1 MVKDHTGNNKLQSF
15 FGRWRGGGEE
25 VVEGRVF
32 NSMVIVNIYVT
43 GVLIMYIKIL
53 LIKIKLETTWFEIST
68 LRFLP

>member
-1 MVKDHTGNNKLQSF
+1 ME
-15 FGRWRGGGEE
+15 GGSGE

-32 NSMVIVNIYVT
+32 NSMAIVNIYVT

-68 LRFLP
+68 LHFLPKNVELSKSGKF